1 MSNVISNLT
10 GCETVN
16 VTKIIYSQTSL
27 MSYKNIFELD
37 INSAVNIVMN
47 ILTRL
52 KRLLF
57 RLFGY
62 KTPTIHDTSLM
73 KI

>member
-16 VTKIIYSQTSL
+16 VTKIIYSQTPL

-47 ILTRL
+47 ILT
-52 KRLLF
+52 
-57 RLFGY
+57 
-62 KTPTIHDTSLM
+62 
-73 KI
+73 